1 MAFRKN
7 MDDIFFTLLLV
18 IYFIF
23 ITYIL
28 LYCKHEIFLL
38 KHVSLQT
45 VAVLIFPFVRSENI
59 DCKGK
64 AFHCVNSTH
73 FKICV
78 DFGGGVSKTVDDFQ
92 IPCPTNTV
100 CRDIHKFEC
109 EQLVTTT
116 LAPLQQSD
124 ETTEDEELS
133 FTPSFKEVNVM
144 TLLPE
149 YKTEGKLESSSE
161 NLSNT
166 ESSFSVTSE
175 DTTNLISSTTL
186 DESSIQTTLSSEK
199 TIPYNKQ
206 SDLNLS
212 DIVTVP
218 YTSESG
224 LNLVTNSD
232 EFSTIIAKIK
242 KVNDTLQNS
251 LVHNS
256 STNNRDHL
264 SLKEPIQ
271 TIEGSATEQNV
282 NIEYKN
288 LYSDT
293 TNILP
298 ISTLNIKKESLST
311 PSEIL
316 KNDSPYFTENA
327 YVTNDPNI
335 FTIPVVALS
344 SFSVENIANHP
355 SLSVSNPAI
364 TTESYNTDIEQTT
377 ESEHTTESNDGTIIN
392 SSLNN
397 SKNNLIKDSVNSF
410 KDNLSTYESTPI
422 YETTKNIFSKYSI
435 NLTNTGFT
443 TTDISN
449 DKLLSDKKETLAV
462 LSVFPSTMSVIETF
476 DNTNEENI
484 KSATFTST
492 TPYYK
497 NYSLITLITS
507 NKYEQSFEQ
516 NVTSVPDSIDL
527 YTENVTK
534 ISGKQYPDN
543 FTESETTTPYI
554 DLLSPATFNSTVAL
568 IESLPMELLETSSD
582 NIIDKSDLNSSK
594 IEIPIK
600 LHNSNKTAHNNE
612 IAADNL
618 LLVNVDHTSY
628 EKNISKATDDNEVIE
643 NETTLL
649 NENNYIDT
657 PLVVEIYN
665 TSNSSESNIAS
676 LQETTINLSLTNVTP
691 LNISVDIT
699 SETTL
704 QYSSLPEQSTKT
716 VVSEEIVPT
725 ISVTETN
732 FENNIQREVGNNEV
746 TENKT
751 TLLIGS
757 TLRVT
762 TSLIEKYNSTDTSE
776 TNVASFQETTIK
788 LTSQNDATSL
798 NIDVDLNSK
807 TSLQHTSFPEQLTTS
822 FFSELHQNQTNS
834 YSAVPNPIISIIDT
848 SIAKNVHKVADDRDI
863 LENKTI
869 LLNDNGD
876 INTTSLKKT
885 YSTSES
891 SESILSSLAEAQNN
905 LTSLIDVT
913 PSNVG
918 VDLNSRATLQYI
930 PSSQQSTTNVISETY
945 KNQANTYFVATT
957 PTIPDFKDN
966 KMLSTT
972 VSPPIYSSTAY
983 TEIAYKDKKLDDVPY
998 SNNTS
1003 NAEESEILIN
1013 NSNNNYLNL
1022 HSSSFMVSTKRSSI
1036 NPSTKQ
1042 TLNTTDDQIYKNN
1055 QKINE
1060 LNMTTNSYVS
1070 YANNKKNQS
1079 QLDTKFTG
1087 KIKHTTSLNVEFNI
1101 SNVSINKVN
1110 TTVSSNL
1117 KNVDQSTIVI
1127 PLIKREFSIIPF
1139 NENVDKIE
1147 TSEIITTTEA
1157 TNSHLFSTGN
1167 IESTNMYPVTENSSL
1182 TTNQHV
1188 YYKENVTKFVSSQK
1202 KNDLKLSNEKDET
1215 SFNTD
1220 INLPYIFPNT
1230 LDSVSD
1236 VQDHNISRSEAVF
1249 KSYTIPE
1256 TTSFATKIIK
1266 TTSHETTSNK
1276 YNSNVTN
1283 TNYVNS
1289 NNIIATVNIIDDLHN
1304 NFHNVQKITERTSNT
1319 STLDTENI
1327 RSEVNETAGE
1337 GFILSKIFK
1346 LSTNHSSLKY
1356 ENTSLSK
1363 QNGTNSNKKVSLLE
1377 TNMNQ
1382 NMSLKN
1388 DNNLLKKDSQQNTD
1402 NYDNDIEKQPITISI
1417 LRNSTSESKQNISN
1431 LNNQTTQ
1438 LASQFSCFNRYRG
1451 KYSDKNNCSKFYICI
1466 GKLQPLHGMCPPD
1479 TVFSEINKHCTKNLS
1494 HCIRNNEFKCLTSGR
1509 FISVLS
1515 DKFYYICA
1523 KNLGGYIRFKLQC
1536 QKGYHLNKENI
1547 SCVSD
1552 LSSIENVSKT
1562 NSDVST
1568 DEKASKE
1575 FKQYEKYTKQFH
1587 CIKEGKFE
1595 HPDDC
1600 RKYFIC
1606 KKGTK
1611 SQFRRKVK
1619 KCDSDEVFNKV
1630 KQKCVDSD
1638 TYEC

>member
-1 MAFRKN
+1 M
-7 MDDIFFTLLLV
+7 
-18 IYFIF
+18 
-23 ITYIL
+23 
-28 LYCKHEIFLL
+28 
-38 KHVSLQT
+38 
-45 VAVLIFPFVRSENI
+45 
-59 DCKGK
+59 
-64 AFHCVNSTH
+64 
-73 FKICV
+73 
-78 DFGGGVSKTVDDFQ
+78 
-92 IPCPTNTV
+92 
-100 CRDIHKFEC
+100 CRDIHRFEC
-109 EQLVTTT
+109 EQLLVTTT

-133 FTPSFKEVNVM
+133 FTPFFKEVNVM

-149 YKTEGKLESSSE
+149 YKTEGKLESSSD
-161 NLSNT
+161 NLRNT

-186 DESSIQTTLSSEK
+186 DESSIQTTLSSEN
-199 TIPYNKQ
+199 TFRYNKQ

-232 EFSTIIAKIK
+232 EFSTTIAKIK
-242 KVNDTLQNS
+242 KVNDTLLNS

-256 STNNRDHL
+256 SNNNRDHL

-271 TIEGSATEQNV
+271 TTEGSATEQNV

-288 LYSDT
+288 LYGDT
-293 TNILP
+293 TNLLP

-311 PSEIL
+311 QSEIL
-316 KNDSPYFTENA
+316 KNDYPYFTENA

-355 SLSVSNPAI
+355 SLTVLNPVI

-410 KDNLSTYESTPI
+410 KDNLSSYESTPI
-422 YETTKNIFSKYSI
+422 YDTTKNIFSKYSKK
-435 NLTNTGFT
+435 LTNTGFT

-449 DKLLSDKKETLAV
+449 DKLSDKKETLAV
-462 LSVFPSTMSVIETF
+462 LSDFPSTMSVIKTF
-476 DNTNEENI
+476 DNTNEENNI
-484 KSATFTST
+484 KSATLTST

-497 NYSLITLITS
+497 NDSLITLITS

-554 DLLSPATFNSTVAL
+554 DLLSPAIFNSTIAL
-568 IESLPMELLETSSD
+568 IESSPMELLETSSD

-600 LHNSNKTAHNNE
+600 LHNSNKTVHNNE

-628 EKNISKATDDNEVIE
+628 EKNISKATDDNDVIE
-643 NETTLL
+643 NETTLF
-649 NENNYIDT
+649 NENNYIHT
-657 PLVVEIYN
+657 PLFVEIYN
-665 TSNSSESNIAS
+665 TSNSSESNLAS

-704 QYSSLPEQSTKT
+704 QYSSLPEQSITT
-716 VVSEEIVPT
+716 VLSEEIVPT

-732 FENNIQREVGNNEV
+732 FENNVQRVVGNTEV

-751 TLLIGS
+751 TLLIGN

-762 TSLIEKYNSTDTSE
+762 TSLIEEYNSTDTSE

-788 LTSQNDATSL
+788 LTSQNDANSL

-807 TSLQHTSFPEQLTTS
+807 TTLQYTSFREQSTTS
-822 FFSELHQNQTNS
+822 FFSELHQNHTNS
-834 YSAVPNPIISIIDT
+834 YSVVPNPIISIIDT
-848 SIAKNVHKVADDRDI
+848 SIENNVHNAVDDRNI

-869 LLNDNGD
+869 LLNENGD

-885 YSTSES
+885 YSTTES
-891 SESILSSLAEAQNN
+891 SEPILSSLVEAQNN
-905 LTSLIDVT
+905 LTPLIDVT
-913 PSNVG
+913 PSNIG

-930 PSSQQSTTNVISETY
+930 SSSQQSTTNVISETY
-945 KNQANTYFVATT
+945 KNQENTYFVATT

-966 KMLSTT
+966 EMLSTT
-972 VSPPIYSSTAY
+972 VSPPIYSST
-983 TEIAYKDKKLDDVPY
+983 AYKDKKLDDVPY

-1003 NAEESEILIN
+1003 NAEESVILIN
-1013 NSNNNYLNL
+1013 NSNNDYLNL
-1022 HSSSFMVSTKRSSI
+1022 HSSSFIVSTKRSSI

-1042 TLNTTDDQIYKNN
+1042 ALNTTDDQIYNNN

-1070 YANNKKNQS
+1070 YVNNEKNQS

-1087 KIKHTTSLNVEFNI
+1087 KIKHTTSLNVDFNI

-1117 KNVDQSTIVI
+1117 KNVDQRTIVI
-1127 PLIKREFSIIPF
+1127 PLLKREFSIIPF
-1139 NENVDKIE
+1139 NKNVDKIE

-1157 TNSHLFSTGN
+1157 TNSHLFLTGN
-1167 IESTNMYPVTENSSL
+1167 IESTNMYPITENISL
-1182 TTNQHV
+1182 TTNPHV
-1188 YYKENVTKFVSSQK
+1188 YHKENVTKVVSSQK
-1202 KNDLKLSNEKDET
+1202 KNDLKRSNEKDET

-1249 KSYTIPE
+1249 KSYTIPQ

-1266 TTSHETTSNK
+1266 TTSHETTPNK

-1283 TNYVNS
+1283 TNYLNS

-1304 NFHNVQKITERTSNT
+1304 NFRNVQKITERTSNT

-1337 GFILSKIFK
+1337 GFILCKIFK

-1363 QNGTNSNKKVSLLE
+1363 QNGTNSNKKVSLLK

-1388 DNNLLKKDSQQNTD
+1388 DNNLLKKDIQQNTD

-1417 LRNSTSESKQNISN
+1417 PRNSSSESKQNISN

-1438 LASQFSCFNRYRG
+1438 LASQFSCFNRDRG

-1494 HCIRNNEFKCLTSGR
+1494 HCIRNNEFKCLSSGR

-1515 DKFYYICA
+1515 EKFYYICA

-1568 DEKASKE
+1568 DEKVSKKFE
-1575 FKQYEKYTKQFH
+1575 QSEKYTKQFH

-1595 HPDDC
+1595 HSDDC
-1600 RKYFIC
+1600 RKYFVC
-1606 KKGTK
+1606 KKGSK
-1611 SQFRRKVK
+1611 SQFRRKVE
-1619 KCDSDEVFNKV
+1619 KCDSDEVFDKE

>member
-1 MAFRKN
+1 

-149 YKTEGKLESSSE
+149 YKTEGKLESSSD
-161 NLSNT
+161 NLRNT

-186 DESSIQTTLSSEK
+186 DVSSIQTTLSSEN
-199 TIPYNKQ
+199 TIRYNKQ

-232 EFSTIIAKIK
+232 EFSTTIAKIK
-242 KVNDTLQNS
+242 KVNDPLLNS

-256 STNNRDHL
+256 SNNNRDHL

-271 TIEGSATEQNV
+271 TIEGSTTEQNV

-293 TNILP
+293 TDILP

-316 KNDSPYFTENA
+316 KNDSPYFTENE

-355 SLSVSNPAI
+355 SLSVLNPAI

-410 KDNLSTYESTPI
+410 KDNLSTYESTSI

-443 TTDISN
+443 TTDIST

-462 LSVFPSTMSVIETF
+462 LSDFPSTMSVIETF

-484 KSATFTST
+484 KSATLTST

-497 NYSLITLITS
+497 NDSLITLITS
-507 NKYEQSFEQ
+507 NKYEKSFEQ

-534 ISGKQYPDN
+534 ISVKQYPDN

-554 DLLSPATFNSTVAL
+554 DLLSPAIFNSTVAL

-582 NIIDKSDLNSSK
+582 NIIDKSDLKSSK

-612 IAADNL
+612 MAADNL

-628 EKNISKATDDNEVIE
+628 EKNLSKATDDNDVIE

-649 NENNYIDT
+649 NENNYIDI

-665 TSNSSESNIAS
+665 TSNSSGSNIAS

-704 QYSSLPEQSTKT
+704 QYSSLPEQSTTT

-732 FENNIQREVGNNEV
+732 FENNIQRVVGNTEV

-751 TLLIGS
+751 TLVIGN

-762 TSLIEKYNSTDTSE
+762 TSLIEEYNSTDTSE

-807 TSLQHTSFPEQLTTS
+807 TTLQYTSFREQSTTR
-822 FFSELHQNQTNS
+822 FFSELHQNNTNS
-834 YSAVPNPIISIIDT
+834 YSVVPNAIISIVDT
-848 SIAKNVHKVADDRDI
+848 STENNMHNAVDDRNI

-869 LLNDNGD
+869 LLNENVD

-885 YSTSES
+885 YSTTES
-891 SESILSSLAEAQNN
+891 SESILSSLVEAQNN
-905 LTSLIDVT
+905 LTPLIDVT
-913 PSNVG
+913 PSNIG

-930 PSSQQSTTNVISETY
+930 PSSQQSTTNVI
-945 KNQANTYFVATT
+945 TT

-972 VSPPIYSSTAY
+972 VSPPNYSSTAY
-983 TEIAYKDKKLDDVPY
+983 TDIAYKDKKLDDVPY

-1003 NAEESEILIN
+1003 NAEESVILIN
-1013 NSNNNYLNL
+1013 NSNNEYLNL
-1022 HSSSFMVSTKRSSI
+1022 HSSSFIVSTKRSSI

-1042 TLNTTDDQIYKNN
+1042 ALNTTDDQIYKNN
-1055 QKINE
+1055 QKINV

-1070 YANNKKNQS
+1070 YANNEKNQS
-1079 QLDTKFTG
+1079 QLDTMFTG

-1110 TTVSSNL
+1110 TTENSNL
-1117 KNVDQSTIVI
+1117 KNVDQSSIVI
-1127 PLIKREFSIIPF
+1127 PLLKREIPIIPF

-1157 TNSHLFSTGN
+1157 TNSHLFSRGN
-1167 IESTNMYPVTENSSL
+1167 KESTNMYPVTENSSL
-1182 TTNQHV
+1182 TTNPHV
-1188 YYKENVTKFVSSQK
+1188 YHKENVTKVVSSQK
-1202 KNDLKLSNEKDET
+1202 KNDLKRSNEKDET

-1236 VQDHNISRSEAVF
+1236 VYHNISRSEAVF
-1249 KSYTIPE
+1249 NSYTIPE

-1266 TTSHETTSNK
+1266 TTSHKTTSNK

-1363 QNGTNSNKKVSLLE
+1363 QNETTSNKKVSLLE

-1388 DNNLLKKDSQQNTD
+1388 DNNLIKKDSQQNTD

-1417 LRNSTSESKQNISN
+1417 LRNSSSESILNISN

-1438 LASQFSCFNRYRG
+1438 LASQFSCFNRDRG

-1466 GKLQPLHGMCPPD
+1466 GKLQPLHGMCPLD

-1494 HCIRNNEFKCLTSGR
+1494 HCIRNIEFKCLSSGR

-1552 LSSIENVSKT
+1552 FSSIENVSKT
-1562 NSDVST
+1562 NTDVST
-1568 DEKASKE
+1568 DEKVSKE
-1575 FKQYEKYTKQFH
+1575 FKQSEKYTKQFH

-1595 HPDDC
+1595 HSDDC
-1600 RKYFIC
+1600 RKYFVC
-1606 KKGTK
+1606 KKGSK
-1611 SQFRRKVK
+1611 SQFRRKVE
-1619 KCDSDEVFNKV
+1619 KCDSDEVFDKE